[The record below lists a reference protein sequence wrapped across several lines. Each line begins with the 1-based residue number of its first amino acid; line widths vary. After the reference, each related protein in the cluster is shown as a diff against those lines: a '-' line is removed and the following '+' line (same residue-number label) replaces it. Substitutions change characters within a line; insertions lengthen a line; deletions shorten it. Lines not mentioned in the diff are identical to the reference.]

1 MSQGASIFISII
13 VVFIF
18 VALLGRK
25 FNISSRYDRKPRV
38 LNTWNSLDRGI
49 DPTELDAP
57 EKDQ

>member
-1 MSQGASIFISII
+1 MSQGVSIFISLI

-38 LNTWNSLDRGI
+38 LNTWNSLDQGI
-49 DPTELDAP
+49 DPTDIDAQ
-57 EKDQ
+57 EKEE